1 MQGPLFQI
9 MTAWDV
15 WSNRL
20 YGPYRIRTVITD
32 DNLNYDRKELDN
44 ALFTIGTPIDISNTA
59 ATIVADP
66 YYKFQLLVPEGAV
79 KQTEYVNVYSENTE
93 PKLPLMNNLYQMFT
107 PKYGLFP
114 ALDESRINAGSE
126 LVITIKYTDSDLDI
140 PNFDAIFGLNPNDAD
155 YASQKEKARDIIEE
169 NLGIYREADTV
180 RYGNGSYVT
189 KTARELLAG
198 TQHPIG
204 TYTVMTRVANAAG
217 KYFVLPADKAPI
229 LRTPPYASPFIFN
242 PEEESKGRTTTAIY
256 FKPMAATSKYVYAN
270 VDIKTFKGGRV
281 VRNLYNG
288 IDKKEAIELK
298 YAGKYGDI
306 DEYRGNKY
314 WFYNFAESAEDTASY
329 RRILDA
335 PIDGITWDGIGQR
348 EDGSTGYVEDGV
360 YKAYIT
366 VMDVFGNS
374 TTGTCMIVKGRIV
387 PSITQIA
394 GKAAQDGLGLNAV
407 DDGENVLIAGTATGG
422 EVYKGYMVG
431 YRAAGFVSEDTDAE
445 ITEGFTMIDLPL
457 LSAGTAVTKTAMN
470 RQIIDGELADWD
482 ITSVYNGVY

>member
-1 MQGPLFQI
+1 
-9 MTAWDV
+9 
-15 WSNRL
+15 
-20 YGPYRIRTVITD
+20 
-32 DNLNYDRKELDN
+32 N
-44 ALFTIGTPIDISNTA
+44 ALFTIGTPIDVSNTA

-66 YYKFQLLVPEGAV
+66 YYKFQLLVPESAV
-79 KQTEYVNVYSENTE
+79 KQTEYVNVYSENTG
-93 PKLPLMNNLYQMFT
+93 PKLPLMNGLYGMFT

-394 GKAAQDGLGLNAV
+394 GKAAQDGLGLNAA

-431 YRAAGFVSEDTDAE
+431 YRAAGFVSE
-445 ITEGFTMIDLPL
+445 
-457 LSAGTAVTKTAMN
+457 
-470 RQIIDGELADWD
+470 
-482 ITSVYNGVY
+482 